1 MYLCAIEC
9 ARNVQKKP
17 QKKKEIIV
25 DTQGRWQKK
34 KKTSDRKK
42 KNVDAGHADGLRS
55 AGFEKEKRKQE
66 AEGRLST

>member
-34 KKTSDRKK
+34 TSDRKK
-42 KNVDAGHADGLRS
+42 NMDAGHADGLRS